1 MSFLF
6 ICLCSVSCAG
16 SYDKTEEARLIE
28 DIYSENFYRFLK
40 PQALE
45 LKKLYNTDPSSL
57 YYIGLA
63 LQKARVGASD
73 KKIYDASA
81 RAYFEYAVKNAPIP
95 YKKLADDALYSLLS
109 NEEKLKKLEAK
120 LTLPEAIQLDNKL
133 DNQTI
138 REEIQRLLF
147 LSGDFKRMEQPL
159 PDYLNMQKF
168 DAEIIE
174 GLKNIEKDR
183 DELKSCGDD
192 FFNIC
197 EARKLVFDSAFKDA
211 WSIFKPLIQKEN
223 NSHLEY
229 RMVLSDLGR
238 AALSGS
244 TDYASDVMLF
254 ENRLD
259 FYEKKSAKH
268 SDYAVQKYM
277 YAFYAARLRLKM
289 GGKEN
294 TEKALLLFKKA
305 KAYPPQPYDYD
316 IALWYILDI
325 EKNRSFKVFLEEL
338 CSSAPSWKNPSVYEE
353 LTAHACVKL
362 VLLQDWKGLEK
373 LQKAVQKT
381 NLFTAQARLAYVLAR
396 SNSLPEETSKKLYIE
411 AYEKDHNSFYYR
423 AMAAYQLGVP
433 IALSACKQNYKRKSS
448 AEFSDED
455 SIKILEGFVKYKLYS
470 HLYQKITVLYPQIS
484 AKEAAFFSQVL
495 SENGYYADS
504 MKIISFAVN
513 SAGSQFNEDHLKLM
527 YPRPWPESVKRYAAE
542 YNLPEY
548 LLYALLRSESY
559 FKPEVVS
566 HAGAIGLA
574 QLMKPTAADIARRL
588 KLESYDLNNPDTNIR
603 FGAFYLS
610 DMIRR
615 NSGKIMHAVFSYNAG
630 PNAVKRWVRQGGGL
644 PMDLFL
650 ESLAYAETRGYG
662 RNILTSA
669 LIYGCL
675 YYGKDYS
682 EIIKEL
688 FPDIK

>member
-1 MSFLF
+1 MCV
-6 ICLCSVSCAG
+6 CLCSVSCAG

-28 DIYSENFYRFLK
+28 DLYSENFYRFLK
-40 PQALE
+40 PQPLE

-57 YYIGLA
+57 YYIGFA
-63 LQKARVGASD
+63 LQNAKVRASD
-73 KKIYDASA
+73 KKIYDTSA
-81 RAYFEYAVKNAPIP
+81 RAYFEYAIKNAPMP

-109 NEEKLKKLEAK
+109 NEEKLTRLEKK

-147 LSGDFKRMEQPL
+147 LSGNFKKMEQSL
-159 PDYLNMQKF
+159 SDYLNTQKF
-168 DAEIIE
+168 DAELIE
-174 GLKNIEKDR
+174 GLKNIEKNKN
-183 DELKSCGDD
+183 ELKGCGDD
-192 FFNIC
+192 FVNILK
-197 EARKLVFDSAFKDA
+197 ARKLTFESRFKDA
-211 WSIFKPLIQKEN
+211 WSIFKSLIEAEGN
-223 NSHLEY
+223 PCFEH
-229 RMVLSDLGR
+229 RMVLSDAGR
-238 AALSGS
+238 SALSGS
-244 TDYASDVMLF
+244 TDYASDVLLF
-254 ENRLD
+254 ENRLE
-259 FYEKKSAKH
+259 FYEKKSANH

-294 TEKALLLFKKA
+294 TEKALILFKKA

-362 VLLQDWKGLEK
+362 VFSQDWKGLEK

-381 NLFTAQARLAYVLAR
+381 NLPAAQARLAYILAR
-396 SNSLPEETSKKLYIE
+396 SKSLPEGSSRKLYRE
-411 AYEKDHNSFYYR
+411 AYEKDHNSFYYK
-423 AMAAYQLGVP
+423 AMSAYQLGVP
-433 IALSACKQNYKRKSS
+433 ISSSVYTKNYKRKSNT
-448 AEFSDED
+448 EFSAED

-470 HLYQKITVLYPQIS
+470 QLYNRITVLYPQIS
-484 AKEAAFFSQVL
+484 TKEAVFFSQVL
-495 SENGYYADS
+495 SEKGYYADS
-504 MKIISFAVN
+504 MKVISFAIN
-513 SAGSQFNEDHLKLM
+513 SEGSQFNEDHLKLM
-527 YPRPWPESVKRYAAE
+527 YPRPWLESVKKYSAE

-588 KLESYDLNNPDTNIR
+588 KLETYDLNNPDTNIR

-615 NSGKIMHAVFSYNAG
+615 NGGKIMHAVFSYNAG
-630 PNAVKRWVRQGGGL
+630 PNAVKRWVRKSGGL

-650 ESLAYAETRGYG
+650 ESLAYSETRGYG
-662 RNILTSA
+662 RNVLAAA
-669 LIYGCL
+669 LIYGYL

-682 EIIKEL
+682 KIIKEL

>member
-1 MSFLF
+1 LCV
-6 ICLCSVSCAG
+6 CLCSVSCAG

-28 DIYSENFYRFLK
+28 DLYSENFYRFLK
-40 PQALE
+40 PQPLE

-57 YYIGLA
+57 YYIGFA
-63 LQKARVGASD
+63 LQKARVRASD
-73 KKIYDASA
+73 KKIYDESA
-81 RAYFEYAVKNAPIP
+81 RAYFEYAIKNTPMP
-95 YKKLADDALYSLLS
+95 YKKLADDALYSLLP
-109 NEEKLKKLEAK
+109 NEEKLKRLEKKLA
-120 LTLPEAIQLDNKL
+120 LPEAIQLDNKL
-133 DNQTI
+133 DNQAI
-138 REEIQRLLF
+138 KEEIQKLLF
-147 LSGDFKRMEQPL
+147 LSGNFKKMEQSL
-159 PDYLNMQKF
+159 PDYLNSQKF

-174 GLKNIEKDR
+174 GLKNIEKNKN
-183 DELKSCGDD
+183 ELKGCGDD
-192 FFNIC
+192 FFNILK
-197 EARKLVFDSAFKDA
+197 ARKLNFESRFKDA
-211 WSIFKPLIQKEN
+211 WIIFKSLMEAEGNPCFE
-223 NSHLEY
+223 H
-229 RMVLSDLGR
+229 RMVLSDAGR
-238 AALSGS
+238 AVLSGS
-244 TDYASDVMLF
+244 SDYASDALLF

-259 FYEKKSAKH
+259 FYEKKSVNH

-305 KAYPPQPYDYD
+305 KTYPPQPYDYD
-316 IALWYILDI
+316 VALWYILDI
-325 EKNRSFKVFLEEL
+325 EKNRSFKVFFDEL
-338 CSSAPSWKNPSVYEE
+338 CSSAPSWKNPAVYEE
-353 LTAHACVKL
+353 LTAHACMKL
-362 VLLQDWKGLEK
+362 VFSQDWKSLEK

-381 NLFTAQARLAYVLAR
+381 NLLTARARLAYILAR
-396 SNSLPEETSKKLYIE
+396 SKKSSDAESQKLYRE

-423 AMAAYQLGVP
+423 LMAAYQLGLP
-433 IALSACKQNYKRKSS
+433 ISSSPYGKNYKRKSGS
-448 AEFSDED
+448 GFSDEETVR
-455 SIKILEGFVKYKLYS
+455 ILKGFVKYKLYS
-470 HLYQKITVLYPQIS
+470 QLYNKITVLYPQIS
-484 AKEAAFFSQVL
+484 TEEAAVFSRAL

-504 MKIISFAVN
+504 MRIMTFAVN
-513 SAGSQFNEDHLKLM
+513 SEGAEFGDEHLKLI
-527 YPRPWPESVKRYAAE
+527 YPRPWLEPVKRYAAE

-615 NSGKIMHAVFSYNAG
+615 NGGKIMHALFSYNAG
-630 PNAVKRWVRQGGGL
+630 PNAVKRWVRQAGDL
-644 PMDLFL
+644 PTDLFL

-662 RNILTSA
+662 RNVLAAAI
-669 LIYGCL
+669 IYGHL
-675 YYGKDYS
+675 YYNKTYR

-688 FPDIK
+688 FPDI

>member
-1 MSFLF
+1 MCV
-6 ICLCSVSCAG
+6 CLCSVSCAG

-28 DIYSENFYRFLK
+28 DLYSENFYRFLK
-40 PQALE
+40 PQPLE

-57 YYIGLA
+57 YYVGFA
-63 LQKARVGASD
+63 LQNARVRTSD
-73 KKIYDASA
+73 KKIYDTSA
-81 RAYFEYAVKNAPIP
+81 RAYFEYAVKNAPMP

-109 NEEKLKKLEAK
+109 NEEKLKRLEEKLA
-120 LTLPEAIQLDNKL
+120 LPDAIQLDNKL

-147 LSGDFKRMEQPL
+147 LSGNFKKMEQPL
-159 PDYLNMQKF
+159 PEYLNAQKF

-174 GLKNIEKDR
+174 DLKNIEKNKN
-183 DELKSCGDD
+183 ELKGCGDD
-192 FFNIC
+192 FFNILK
-197 EARKLVFDSAFKDA
+197 ARKLTFESQFKDA
-211 WSIFKPLIQKEN
+211 WIIFKSLMEAEGNPCF
-223 NSHLEY
+223 EY
-229 RMVLSDLGR
+229 RMVLSDVGR

-244 TDYASDVMLF
+244 MDYASDVLLF

-259 FYEKKSAKH
+259 FYEKKSVNH

-316 IALWYILDI
+316 VALWYILDI

-338 CSSAPSWKNPSVYEE
+338 CSSAPSWKNPAVYEE
-353 LTAHACVKL
+353 LTAHACMKL
-362 VLLQDWKGLEK
+362 VFSRDWNGLEK

-381 NLFTAQARLAYVLAR
+381 NLPAARARLSYILAR
-396 SNSLPEETSKKLYIE
+396 SKKLPDKDSQKLYHE
-411 AYEKDHNSFYYR
+411 AYEKDHHSFYYR
-423 AMAAYQLGVP
+423 IMAAYQLGLP
-433 IALSACKQNYKRKSS
+433 ISSSSYGKNYKRKSGS
-448 AEFSDED
+448 GFSDEETVQVL
-455 SIKILEGFVKYKLYS
+455 KGFVKYKLYS
-470 HLYQKITVLYPQIS
+470 QLYNKITVLYPQIS
-484 AKEAAFFSQVL
+484 TEEAAFFSQAL

-504 MKIISFAVN
+504 MRIMTFAVN
-513 SAGSQFNEDHLKLM
+513 SEGAEFGDEHLKLI
-527 YPRPWPESVKRYAAE
+527 YPRPWLESVKRYAAE

-588 KLESYDLNNPDTNIR
+588 KLETYDLNNPDTNIR

-610 DMIRR
+610 DMVNR
-615 NSGKIMHAVFSYNAG
+615 NGGKIMHALFSYNAG
-630 PNAVKRWVRQGGGL
+630 PNAVKRWVRQAGDL
-644 PMDLFL
+644 PTDLFL

-662 RNILTSA
+662 RNVLAAAI
-669 LIYGCL
+669 IYGHL
-675 YYGKDYS
+675 YYNKTYR

-688 FPDIK
+688 FPDI

>member
-1 MSFLF
+1 MCV
-6 ICLCSVSCAG
+6 CLCSVSCAG

-28 DIYSENFYRFLK
+28 DLYSENFYRFLK
-40 PQALE
+40 PQPLE

-57 YYIGLA
+57 YYIGFA
-63 LQKARVGASD
+63 LQKARVRASD
-73 KKIYDASA
+73 KKIYDTSA
-81 RAYFEYAVKNAPIP
+81 RAYFEYAIKNAPMP

-109 NEEKLKKLEAK
+109 NEEKLKKLEEK
-120 LTLPEAIQLDNKL
+120 LALEKSAQPETKTDK
-133 DNQTI
+133 TI
-138 REEIQRLLF
+138 MEEIQRLLF
-147 LSGDFKRMEQPL
+147 LSGNFKRMEQPL
-159 PDYLNMQKF
+159 PDYLNKQKF
-168 DAEIIE
+168 DAEIVE
-174 GLKNIEKDR
+174 GLKNIEKNEN
-183 DELKSCGDD
+183 ELKSCGED
-192 FFNIC
+192 FFNILK
-197 EARKLVFDSAFKDA
+197 ARKLTFESQFKDA
-211 WSIFKPLIQKEN
+211 WIIFKSLMEAGDSPC
-223 NSHLEY
+223 LEY
-229 RMVLSDLGR
+229 RMVLSDLGK

-244 TDYASDVMLF
+244 TDYASDVLLF
-254 ENRLD
+254 ENRLE
-259 FYEKKSAKH
+259 FYEKKSKTNA
-268 SDYAVQKYM
+268 DYIVQKYM
-277 YAFYAARLRLKM
+277 NSFYAARMRLKM

-294 TEKALLLFKKA
+294 VEKALFLFKKA
-305 KAYPPQPYDYD
+305 KSYPPQPYDYD
-316 IALWYILDI
+316 ISLWYILDI
-325 EKNRSFKVFLEEL
+325 EKNRSFNVFLEEL
-338 CSSAPSWKNPSVYEE
+338 CSSAPSWKNTQVYEE
-353 LTAHACVKL
+353 LTAHACMKL

-373 LQKAVQKT
+373 LQKAIQKT

-396 SNSLPEETSKKLYIE
+396 SNSLPEERSKKLYIE
-411 AYEKDHNSFYYR
+411 AYEKEHNSFYYR
-423 AMAAYQLGVP
+423 TMAAYQLGVP
-433 IALSACKQNYKRKSS
+433 IALSVCKQNYKRKSS

-470 HLYQKITVLYPQIS
+470 QIYQKITVLYPQIS

-513 SAGSQFNEDHLKLM
+513 SAGSQFSEEHLKLM

-588 KLESYDLNNPDTNIR
+588 KLETYDLNNPDTNIR

-610 DMIRR
+610 DMISR

-662 RNILTSA
+662 RNILASA
-669 LIYGCL
+669 LIYGRL
-675 YYGKDYS
+675 YYGKDSS

>member
-1 MSFLF
+1 MCV
-6 ICLCSVSCAG
+6 CLCSVSCAG

-28 DIYSENFYRFLK
+28 DLYSENFYRFLK

-63 LQKARVGASD
+63 LQKAKVGASD

-81 RAYFEYAVKNAPIP
+81 RAYFEYAVKNAPMP

-109 NEEKLKKLEAK
+109 NEEKLKRLEEKLA
-120 LTLPEAIQLDNKL
+120 LPEAIQLDNKL

-138 REEIQRLLF
+138 RSEIQRLLF
-147 LSGDFKRMEQPL
+147 LSGNFTRMDQSL
-159 PDYLNMQKF
+159 PDYLNTQKF

-174 GLKNIEKDR
+174 GLKNIEKKQN
-183 DELKSCGDD
+183 ELKDCGDD
-192 FFNIC
+192 FFNILK
-197 EARKLVFDSAFKDA
+197 ARKLNFESQFEDA
-211 WSIFKPLIQKEN
+211 WIIFKSLMEAGDNPCFEHRI
-223 NSHLEY
+223 
-229 RMVLSDLGR
+229 VLSDAGK

-244 TDYASDVMLF
+244 SDNASDALLF

-259 FYEKKSAKH
+259 FYEKKSAKN
-268 SDYAVQKYM
+268 SDYIVQKYM

-305 KAYPPQPYDYD
+305 KTYPPQSYDYD
-316 IALWYILDI
+316 VALWYILDI
-325 EKNRSFKVFLEEL
+325 EKSRSFKVFFDEL
-338 CSSAPSWKNPSVYEE
+338 CLSVPSWKNPSVYEE
-353 LTAHACVKL
+353 LTAHASMKL
-362 VLLQDWKGLEK
+362 VLSRDWKGLEK

-381 NLFTAQARLAYVLAR
+381 NLLTARARLAYILAR
-396 SNSLPEETSKKLYIE
+396 SKKSLDAESQKLYRE

-423 AMAAYQLGVP
+423 LMAAYQLGLP
-433 IALSACKQNYKRKSS
+433 ISSSPYGKNYKRKGSS
-448 AEFSDED
+448 GFSDEE
-455 SIKILEGFVKYKLYS
+455 IVQILKGFVKYKLYS
-470 HLYQKITVLYPQIS
+470 QVYNKITVLYPQIS
-484 AKEAAFFSQVL
+484 TEEAAFFSQVL

-504 MKIISFAVN
+504 MRIMTFAVN
-513 SAGSQFNEDHLKLM
+513 SEGAEFGDDHLKLI
-527 YPRPWPESVKRYAAE
+527 YPRPWLESVKRYAAE

-588 KLESYDLNNPDTNIR
+588 KLETYDLNNPDTNIR

-610 DMIRR
+610 DMVNR
-615 NSGKIMHAVFSYNAG
+615 NGGKIMHALFSYNAG
-630 PNAVKRWVRQGGGL
+630 PNAVKRWVRQAGDL
-644 PMDLFL
+644 PTDLFL

-662 RNILTSA
+662 RNVLAAAI
-669 LIYGCL
+669 IYGHL
-675 YYGKDYS
+675 YYNKTYR

-688 FPDIK
+688 FPDI

>member
-1 MSFLF
+1 MC

-28 DIYSENFYRFLK
+28 DLYSENFYRFLK
-40 PQALE
+40 PQPLE

-57 YYIGLA
+57 YYIGFA
-63 LQKARVGASD
+63 LHNAKVRASD
-73 KKIYDASA
+73 KKIYDESA
-81 RAYFEYAVKNAPIP
+81 RAYFEYAIKNAPMP

-109 NEEKLKKLEAK
+109 NEEKLTRLEKKLA
-120 LTLPEAIQLDNKL
+120 LPEAIQLDNKL

-147 LSGDFKRMEQPL
+147 LSGNFKKMEQSL
-159 PDYLNMQKF
+159 SDYLNTQKF
-168 DAEIIE
+168 DAELIE
-174 GLKNIEKDR
+174 GLKNIEKNKN
-183 DELKSCGDD
+183 ELKGCGDD
-192 FFNIC
+192 FFNILK
-197 EARKLVFDSAFKDA
+197 ARKLNFESRFKDA
-211 WSIFKPLIQKEN
+211 WIIFKSLIEAGDN
-223 NSHLEY
+223 PCFEH
-229 RMVLSDLGR
+229 RMVLSDAGR

-244 TDYASDVMLF
+244 TDYASDVLLF

-259 FYEKKSAKH
+259 FYEKKSANH

-325 EKNRSFKVFLEEL
+325 EKNRSFKLFLEEL

-362 VLLQDWKGLEK
+362 VFSQDWKSLEK

-381 NLFTAQARLAYVLAR
+381 NLPTAQARLAYILAR
-396 SNSLPEETSKKLYIE
+396 SNSLPEGSSRKLYRE
-411 AYEKDHNSFYYR
+411 AYEKDHNSFYYK
-423 AMAAYQLGVP
+423 AMSAYQLVVP
-433 IALSACKQNYKRKSS
+433 ISSSVYTKNYKRKSNT
-448 AEFSDED
+448 EFSAED
-455 SIKILEGFVKYKLYS
+455 SIKILEGFVKYKLYTQ
-470 HLYQKITVLYPQIS
+470 LYNRITVLYPQIS
-484 AKEAAFFSQVL
+484 AKEAVFFSQVL

-504 MKIISFAVN
+504 MKVISFAVN
-513 SAGSQFNEDHLKLM
+513 SEGSQFNEDHLKLM
-527 YPRPWPESVKRYAAE
+527 YPRPWLESVKRYAAE

-588 KLESYDLNNPDTNIR
+588 KLETYDLSNPDTNIR

-610 DMIRR
+610 DMIHC
-615 NSGKIMHAVFSYNAG
+615 NGGKIMHAVFSYNAG
-630 PNAVKRWVRQGGGL
+630 PNAVKRWVRKSGGL

-650 ESLAYAETRGYG
+650 ESLAYSETRGYG
-662 RNILTSA
+662 RNVLAAA
-669 LIYGCL
+669 LIYGYL

-682 EIIKEL
+682 KIIKEL